1 MAATIRTCSF
11 CGKLFQSL
19 GVPNCPQCS
28 LKLDEDFVKVRDYL
42 YANKGAAL
50 HATEIAEK
58 TGVSEK
64 AVLYFLKEGKLAR
77 KETKK
82 VDLVCARCGAPILS
96 GRLCSKCVSS
106 WNSEVG
112 ATARGP
118 DPSGAGSGEKAD
130 VQAGKARDTRMHT
143 RQDKK

>member
-1 MAATIRTCSF
+1 MAVNVRTCSF

-28 LKLDEDFVKVRDYL
+28 LKLDEDFIKVREHL
-42 YANKGAAL
+42 YANPKSTL
-50 HATEIAEK
+50 HATEIAEE

-77 KETKK
+77 KETEKI
-82 VDLVCARCGAPILS
+82 DLTCARCGVSIAS
-96 GRLCSKCVSS
+96 GKLCTKCVSS

-112 ATARGP
+112 AIARSSDKPG
-118 DPSGAGSGEKAD
+118 DKSDKRQG
-130 VQAGKARDTRMHT
+130 TRMHT
-143 RQDKK
+143 RQDQGR